1 MKQKLILSLFAAAAL
16 AASAQ
21 SQGYKDGIE
30 YYNAGQFENAKTI
43 LNNTLNNPGTDK
55 SLALYF
61 LGQIALAQDD
71 KQAAKNFFEKGI
83 AADEKCGYNY
93 VASSPW

>member
-71 KQAAKNFFEKGI
+71 KRPKTSSRKVSQPTKNAATTM
-83 AADEKCGYNY
+83 
-93 VASSPW
+93 